1 MEENVGMSVAEM
13 QEIIEA
19 QKREIKQLS
28 TKVKTFEEE
37 KDQIVE
43 NFKQSTSMLLERIK
57 DLESQQTLGHERPQT
72 ACVLN
77 NICKC
82 ERMLENFFILL
93 NICLIFFDR

>member
-57 DLESQQTLGHERPQT
+57 DLES
-72 ACVLN
+72 
-77 NICKC
+77 
-82 ERMLENFFILL
+82 
-93 NICLIFFDR
+93 